1 MAVTVADLRDALHV
15 PAGQDTAVLER
26 LLATGEALVEHH
38 APDAPSTIKDEAIIR
53 WVAYSYDAP
62 AGAAS
67 PNPFRNSGV
76 QSLLREWVKRRAV
89 LIEAGR

>member
-1 MAVTVADLRDALHV
+1 MALTVDDLRDALHV
-15 PAGQDTAVLER
+15 PDGQDGDILER
-26 LLATGEALVEHH
+26 LQATGEALVEQH
-38 APDAPSTIKDEAIIR
+38 APDAPSAIKDEAIVR
-53 WVAYSYDAP
+53 WVAYSFDAP

-76 QSLLREWVKRRAV
+76 QSLLREWVKRRAI